1 VWAYLILGIAL
12 LVIGALIARWFTS
25 ANPSRLA
32 RILKWLGIGLAGA
45 LALFLAVTGKPHLSL
60 LPLGLV
66 LLPTLL
72 ARFGGRF
79 PHPGGTGRPRPG
91 QSSRVETLYLRM
103 TLDHDSG
110 EMSGE
115 VLSGRFEG
123 KSLQEMSLADHIE
136 LFDECRRHD
145 AQSAQLLEA
154 YLDRV
159 HGAKWRKRAGEG
171 PRTGEAPRTE
181 PPGAMTAEEAREI
194 LGVEANATPEEIK
207 AAHHRLMM
215 KLHPD
220 QGGSTYLASKI
231 NQAKEVLLKA

>member
-1 VWAYLILGIAL
+1 MWGYLILGIAL
-12 LVIGALIARWFTS
+12 LVIVALIARWFTS

-32 RILKWLGIGLAGA
+32 RVLKWVGIGLAGA
-45 LALFLAVTGKPHLSL
+45 LALFLAVTGKPYLSL
-60 LPLGLV
+60 LPIGLA
-66 LLPTLL
+66 LLPRLL
-72 ARFGGRF
+72 ARLGGGF
-79 PHPGGTGRPRPG
+79 PHPGGTGRPRSG
-91 QSSRVETLYLRM
+91 QSSRVETVYLRM

-145 AQSAQLLEA
+145 VQSAQLLEA

-159 HGAKWRKRAGEG
+159 HGAEWRKQAGEG
-171 PRTGEAPRTE
+171 PRTGDAPRAE
-181 PPGAMTAEEAREI
+181 RSGAVTPEEAREI